1 MFVRSSCTL
10 DQNLGLVCDYA
21 AAYPET
27 HYNNKKCAV
36 RSALWAASAL
46 CAEPKHSTVGGSSN
60 NNKHRKYR
68 NCDRPSQL
76 SQRDSYA
83 VETPGTALLRTL
95 LSWPL
100 PMLLL
105 QCQFIQ
111 PVLLRNK

>member
-27 HYNNKKCAV
+27 QYNNKKYAV
-36 RSALWAASAL
+36 RSALCVVRFGLWAASAL

-83 VETPGTALLRTL
+83 VETPGTDVR
-95 LSWPL
+95 
-100 PMLLL
+100 
-105 QCQFIQ
+105 CQR
-111 PVLLRNK
+111 VLLRGVPP